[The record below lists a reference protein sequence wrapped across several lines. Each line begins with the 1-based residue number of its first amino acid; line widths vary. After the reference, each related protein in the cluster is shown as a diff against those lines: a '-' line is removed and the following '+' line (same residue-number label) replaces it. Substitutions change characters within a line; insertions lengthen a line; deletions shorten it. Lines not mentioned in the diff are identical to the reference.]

1 MLAFVRRAGVACLRE
16 RVWVLGAVLLGSAS
30 GGCGF
35 PKYGFELGLGGGSG
49 AGAAAGD
56 GGSSGSSGG
65 AGGDAGSGATDS
77 GAGGVAGSGVTAGAG
92 GALPSCATVGGSG
105 GTVAF
110 PSHCTN
116 GKKDGDETG
125 PDCGGPVC
133 RACFHTESCQHDADC
148 ISNVCTAAS
157 TCAPLFDLQFKAI
170 IADRNTN
177 TLQFQLRLGYL
188 GTLPLPLNSVLL
200 RYYFDRGD
208 VADPVVPLATQAL
221 LNGAISVAPQTQWKI
236 VRVLPDPVALADT
249 YLEISFSGSRTL
261 IQNDVVELGQSIQ
274 NGSAAGRLF
283 DQFTHYSFQAVTD
296 YTPEEKVTVY
306 RQDKLSWGTPPAYS
320 QPRQCFFTAVNFAG
334 DPFSASGL
342 DYLAGTAPLVQFDG
356 AAMHDTSALVPVPD
370 PAYVPMLQSAIVLDT
385 ASATLSV
392 PNGAYWVY
400 PYLVTGD
407 GANVAD
413 LLIQGVDVTSFAAES
428 IAGGAAW
435 AKVGPY
441 RVTVKQ
447 NKLVLAASGGA
458 LRIAGIEL
466 YAAAP

>member
-1 MLAFVRRAGVACLRE
+1 MLAFVRRAGVACPRD
-16 RVWVLGAVLLGSAS
+16 RIWVLGAVLLAFAG

-35 PKYGFELGLGGGSG
+35 PKYAFELGGGGSAG

-56 GGSSGSSGG
+56 GGSSGSGGG
-65 AGGDAGSGATDS
+65 AAGEAGAFATDS
-77 GAGGVAGSGVTAGAG
+77 GAGGVAGSGGSAGVG
-92 GALPSCATVGGSG
+92 GALPGCTAVGGSG
-105 GTVAF
+105 GTLSLPV
-110 PSHCTN
+110 HCTN

-133 RACFHTESCQHDADC
+133 RTCFHTESCQHDADC
-148 ISNVCTAAS
+148 ISNVCTAAN
-157 TCAPLFDLQFKAI
+157 TCGPLFDLQFKAI
-170 IADRNTN
+170 IPDRNTN

-188 GTLPLPLNSVLL
+188 GMPPLPLNTVLL
-200 RYYFDRGD
+200 RYYFARGD
-208 VADPVVPLATQAL
+208 VADPLVPFATEAQ
-221 LNGAISVAPQTQWKI
+221 LNGGISVAPQTQWKI
-236 VRVLPDPVALADT
+236 VRVLPDGTALADT

-261 IQNDVVELGQSIQ
+261 IQGDVVELSQSIE

-283 DQFTHYSFQAVTD
+283 DQFTHYSFQNVTG
-296 YTPEEKVTVY
+296 YTPEEKATVY
-306 RQDKLSWGTPPAYS
+306 RQGKLSWGTPPPYL
-320 QPRQCFFTAVNFAG
+320 QPQQCFFTAVNFAG
-334 DPFSASGL
+334 DAFSASGV
-342 DYLAGTAPLVQFDG
+342 DYLAGTAPLVQFEG
-356 AAMHDTSALVPVPD
+356 AVMHDTSALIPAPD
-370 PAYVPMLQSAIVLDT
+370 PAYAPMLQSAIVLDT

-413 LLIQGVDVTSFAAES
+413 LLIQGARATSFAAES
-428 IAGGAAW
+428 IAGAAAW

-441 RVTVKQ
+441 AVTVKQ